1 MSDKLKRSQD
11 PIINAHT
18 HIFTKDHTPKFL
30 AKQILPWPFYMWLET
45 GPMLKLIKIYLNRN
59 QHEFSYT
66 GRNKKWKAYKWAKF
80 LTKTPGITTF
90 YNIFLTVVW
99 VIFGYYLLNLIK
111 PLVNDTLLL
120 GWLCEYS
127 STWLDPIMPNLGN
140 PWNSVGLLLI
150 IILTFRNIRRALW
163 NYIWSQ
169 IKKAMGK
176 EKIEFLLR
184 YINIVRFSGKKFQA
198 SIFNDLEQQ
207 YPKGSKFAIL
217 PMDMEFMGAD
227 TVKAPYPKQMDEIL
241 RLKKNNQDS
250 AYPFIFVDPRR
261 IEEQDP
267 TVPFL
272 KFKSGNPAALELAD
286 CLVKEYVEGKCAGIK
301 IYPALGYYVF
311 DKNLLSLWLYCAQN
325 NVPITT
331 HCSIG
336 PIYYRGL
343 LKDLGDKYDLHPI
356 FKEVYDK
363 DENEEEIV
371 KPLRLAEL
379 KNKDFQKYFTHP
391 LNYLCL
397 LHKPLLI
404 KVLEHYDDKE
414 LYDLFGYSDGGISR
428 DLSQLKINLA
438 HYGSA
443 EEWDKFLTQ
452 DRYDEANFILNKPE
466 EGLDLVNRIDKLYDF
481 YKLWHYV
488 DWFSIISS
496 MLLNFDN
503 VYTDISYTSH
513 DLKYLSL
520 LSEIL
525 DNPKISS
532 RVLFGTDFYVVS
544 NHKTEKQYWID
555 MQNSLGPNKWGLIAN
570 QNPTEFLT
578 SKLPGSL

>member
-1 MSDKLKRSQD
+1 MPNDQSKPQE

-18 HIFTKDHTPKFL
+18 HIFTKDHTPKYL

-45 GPMLKLIKIYLNRN
+45 VPMLKLIKNYLNRN
-59 QHEFSYT
+59 NQEFSYT
-66 GRNKKWKAYKWAKF
+66 GRNKKWKSYKRAKF
-80 LTKTPGITTF
+80 WTKTPGITALH
-90 YNIFLTVVW
+90 YIFLTVVW
-99 VIFGYYLLNLIK
+99 IIFGYYLIDLIR
-111 PLVNDTLLL
+111 PLVKDTLLL
-120 GWLCEYS
+120 GWLCKCFS
-127 STWLDPIMPNLGN
+127 NWLGPIMPNLGN

-150 IILTFRNIRRALW
+150 IVLAFRNVRRALW

-176 EKIEFLLR
+176 ERVEFLLR
-184 YINIVRFSGKKFQA
+184 YINIVRFSSKKYQA
-198 SIFNDLEQQ
+198 NIFNDLKQQ
-207 YPKGSKFAIL
+207 YPKDSKFAIL
-217 PMDMEFMGAD
+217 PMDMEYMGAD
-227 TVKAPYPKQMDEIL
+227 SVKTSYPKQMTEIL
-241 RLKKNNQDS
+241 RLKDNNPDT

-267 TVPFL
+267 TSPFL
-272 KFKSGNPAALELAD
+272 KFKSGNPAAMELDD
-286 CLVKEYVEGKCAGIK
+286 CLVKEYIEGKCTGIK

-311 DKNLLSLWLYCAQN
+311 DKNLLALWLYCAQN
-325 NVPITT
+325 DIPITT

-336 PIYYRGL
+336 PIYYRGK
-343 LKDLGDKYDLHPI
+343 LKNLSDNYDLHPI

-363 DENEEEIV
+363 DENEEEII
-371 KPLRLAEL
+371 KPLRLTEL

-404 KVLEHYDDKE
+404 KVLEQYDDKD
-414 LYDLFGYSDGGISR
+414 LYVLFGYSNGDITR
-428 DLSQLKINLA
+428 DLSKLKINLA

-443 EEWDKFLTQ
+443 EQWDRFLKQ
-452 DRYDEANFILNKPE
+452 DRYDEANFIISRD
-466 EGLDLVNRIDKLYDF
+466 EGLNLKNRIDKLYDL
-481 YKLWHYV
+481 YNLWHYV

-496 MLLNFDN
+496 MMLEFDN
-503 VYTDISYTSH
+503 LYTDISYTSH
-513 DLKYLSL
+513 DLKYLNL

-525 DNPKISS
+525 DNPKIRK

-555 MQNSLGPNKWGLIAN
+555 MQNSIGVWKWDLLAN
-570 QNPTEFLT
+570 QNPKRFLT
-578 SKLPGSL
+578 SNLPGSI

>member
-1 MSDKLKRSQD
+1 MSEEQLKSQK

-18 HIFTKDHTPKFL
+18 HVFTKDHTPKYL
-30 AKQILPWPFYMWLET
+30 AKQILPWPFYMLLET
-45 GPMLKLIKIYLNRN
+45 GPILKLIKRYLNQN
-59 QHEFSYT
+59 KQEFSYSA
-66 GRNKKWKAYKWAKF
+66 RNKKWKAYKRTKF
-80 LTKTPGITTF
+80 WTKTPGINAL

-99 VIFGYYLLNLIK
+99 IIFGYYLLDLIR
-111 PLVNDTLLL
+111 PLVIDTLLL
-120 GWLCEYS
+120 GWLCEFS
-127 STWLDPIMPNLGN
+127 SNCLDSIMPNLGN
-140 PWNSVGLLLI
+140 GWNSLALLLI
-150 IILTFRNIRRALW
+150 IVLAFRNVRRALW

-169 IKKAMGK
+169 VKKAMGK
-176 EKIEFLLR
+176 EKVEFLLR

-198 SIFNDLEQQ
+198 NIFNDLEQQ
-207 YPKGSKFAIL
+207 YPKASKFAIL
-217 PMDMEFMGAD
+217 PMDMEYMGAD
-227 TVKAPYPKQMDEIL
+227 TVKVPYPKQMEDIL
-241 RLKKNNQDS
+241 SLKKNNEDT

-267 TVPFL
+267 TAPFL
-272 KFKSGNPAALELAD
+272 KFKSSDSATLELAD

-311 DKNLLSLWLYCAQN
+311 DKNLLSLWLYCALN

-336 PIYYRGL
+336 PIYYRGKL
-343 LKDLGDKYDLHPI
+343 SDHGENYDLHPI

-363 DENEEEIV
+363 DKNGEEIV
-371 KPLRLAEL
+371 KPLRLTEL

-404 KVLEHYDDKE
+404 KVLEYYDDKY
-414 LYDLFGYSDGGISR
+414 LYDLFGYSDGDIAR
-428 DLSQLKINLA
+428 DLSRLKINLA

-443 EEWDKFLTQ
+443 EQWDKFLKS
-452 DRYDEANFILNKPE
+452 DRYDEANFILNRD
-466 EGLDLVNRIDKLYDF
+466 EGLNLKNRIEKHYDLYN
-481 YKLWHYV
+481 LWQYV

-496 MLLNFDN
+496 MMLEFDN

-513 DLKYLSL
+513 ELKYLNL

-525 DNPKISS
+525 DNQKIST
-532 RVLFGTDFYVVS
+532 RILFGTDFYVVS
-544 NHKTEKQYWID
+544 NHKTEKEYWID
-555 MQNSLGPNKWGLIAN
+555 MQNSIGPLKWDLLANK
-570 QNPTEFLT
+570 NPKQFLT
-578 SKLPGSL
+578 SNLPGSI